1 MNGFHANET
10 NLFIIRRAEAQKNI
24 EKMHGGGT
32 QDLTDRGVT
41 QLLASIEDLK
51 PVLRNQKILVF
62 YQKEGRSEKTA
73 MIIGKKLNL
82 KPKMAEQIYGVGLG
96 IIANLNEDELRIQY
110 PKVSQIL
117 ENWKNNG
124 AKLDD
129 YPDIPGREHMV
140 DFADRIKTGLFNI
153 LTPATDIILV
163 GTTSTINMLNHL
175 MITNGEFIHDKYK
188 FVSFPFSGIN
198 GWYMTKDESPKKI
211 FSNF

>member
-1 MNGFHANET
+1 MDGFHVDGAR
-10 NLFIIRRAEAQKNI
+10 LFIVRHAEAQKNI
-24 EKMHGGGT
+24 EKMHGGGV
-32 QDLTDRGVT
+32 QDLTDRGVM
-41 QLLASIEDLK
+41 QLLDSIEDLK
-51 PVLRNQKILVF
+51 SVLRNQKSLVF

-73 MIIGKKLNL
+73 TIIGEKLNL
-82 KPKMAEQIYGVGLG
+82 RPKMVEQIYGVGLG
-96 IIANLNEDELRIQY
+96 IIADLNEDELRIRY

-140 DFADRIKTGLFNI
+140 DFADRIKAGLFDI
-153 LTPATDIILV
+153 LVPATDIILV

-175 MITNGEFIHDKYK
+175 MVTNGEFIHDRYN

-198 GWYMTKDESPKKI
+198 GWYIIKDKSPKKI